1 MDLTVYDRRAWRIRL
16 TLAVGLVFSGI
27 VWYLADF
34 HNLGLGEGRV
44 SWLVPAAMLVAMLVI
59 GVYANG
65 LIHELRH
72 HAVELGEQHA
82 LLRRL
87 AQHDPMTGLLNR
99 ASFIAALEERVK
111 QSEEGM
117 PVALF
122 LLDLDRFKVMNDVF
136 GHAFGDAVLERVGEV
151 LRRDIGDGLCGRLG
165 GDEFAFM
172 LSGPVSRST
181 CEAAGRRVLQALAA
195 PTSIL
200 GRTTQIEGSIG
211 VAWSPQHTMDR
222 MDIVACADLALYLA
236 KEEGRGR
243 VACFDG
249 ELLKEERYRRSI
261 ERELRGALLMNELEM
276 YYQPI
281 HSADGA
287 RVTALE
293 ALVRW
298 RHPVRGV
305 ISPAEFIA
313 VAERSSLIE
322 KLGTWVFTRVCED
335 MADWDDIKVSI
346 NVSPA
351 QLKGRDF
358 ANHVRDILASTGRD
372 PRRIAIEITENI
384 LMDNSAEQIADLN
397 ALRALGMSVWLDDF
411 GTGHSG
417 LSYLREFPIDVIKI
431 DKGLVQDMRDSADN
445 RVFVSTIAQLGSGLD
460 RRVVA
465 EGIETQDDL
474 VLARAAGCSHVQG
487 YYFSRPLEARNVPA
501 YLATANKC
509 SAAA

>member
-1 MDLTVYDRRAWRIRL
+1 M
-16 TLAVGLVFSGI
+16 LAGGI
-27 VWYLADF
+27 IVSCLVWYLTDF
-34 HNLGLGEGRV
+34 HGLGSDARHV
-44 SWLVPAAMLVAMLVI
+44 NWLVPAAMLVSMCVI
-59 GVYANG
+59 GAYANG

-72 HAVELGEQHA
+72 HALELRDHHA
-82 LLRRL
+82 RLRLL
-87 AQHDPMTGLLNR
+87 AQRDPMTGLFNR
-99 ASFIAALEERVK
+99 ATFLTVLEERVA
-111 QSEEGM
+111 QSKDGL

-122 LLDLDRFKVMNDVF
+122 LLDLDRFKIMNDVF
-136 GHAFGDAVLERVGEV
+136 GHAFGDAVLKQVGEV
-151 LRRDIGDGLCGRLG
+151 LRHEIGDELCGRLG
-165 GDEFAFM
+165 GDEFAFI

-181 CEAAGRRVLQALAA
+181 CEAVGQRVLKALAE

-200 GRTTQIEGSIG
+200 GRTAYIEGSIG
-211 VAWSPQHTMDR
+211 IAWSPQHTMDR

-249 ELLKEERYRRSI
+249 ELLKEERYRRAI

-276 YYQPI
+276 HYQPI
-281 HSADGA
+281 HSVDGA
-287 RVTALE
+287 QVTALE

-313 VAERSSLIE
+313 IAERSSLIE
-322 KLGTWVFTRVCED
+322 RLGIWVFTRVCED
-335 MADWDDIKVSI
+335 MAGWDDIKVSV

-351 QLKGRDF
+351 QLKSREF
-358 ANHVRDILASTGRD
+358 ANKVREILAATGRD

-384 LMDNSAEQIADLN
+384 LMDNSTEQIADLN
-397 ALRALGMSVWLDDF
+397 ALRGLGMSVWLDDF
-411 GTGHSG
+411 GAGHSG

-431 DKGLVQDMRDSADN
+431 DKGLVQDMRDSANN

-487 YYFSRPLEARNVPA
+487 FYFSRPLTARDVPA
-501 YLATANKC
+501 YLARAARK